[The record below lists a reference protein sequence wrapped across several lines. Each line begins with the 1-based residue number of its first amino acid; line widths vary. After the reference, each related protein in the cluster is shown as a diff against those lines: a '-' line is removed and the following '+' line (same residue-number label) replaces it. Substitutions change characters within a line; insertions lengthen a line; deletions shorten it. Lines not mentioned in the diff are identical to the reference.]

1 MPNPPTPEGEKPPA
15 PPAPPTPP
23 ADPPPADPPGDEYDP
38 ARAKALI
45 DKLRLAE
52 KQGKTDA
59 KALAD
64 ATAKLAEIE
73 TAALSE
79 QEKVTQERDNLKAR
93 ATALEATNR
102 ENAVKLAV
110 FSKQAE
116 MGIADSDLA
125 LAMLDRS
132 AIEYDDAG
140 QPTNVGDLLTALL
153 DAKPILKGIP
163 AKPPTPKVNSGSG
176 GGSTPPPD
184 LTAEELRMAEDSG
197 SSPETYS
204 IWKKVTAGE
213 LTWQEGVAAANKQG

>member
-1 MPNPPTPEGEKPPA
+1 MAPFSYNERTGQVPDDDTGSETETDTTTTTDAPTGTKDA
-15 PPAPPTPP
+15 TTAT
-23 ADPPPADPPGDEYDP
+23 GDEFDAP
-38 ARAKALI
+38 RAKALI

-64 ATAKLAEIE
+64 ATAKLAAIE

-79 QEKVTQERDNLKAR
+79 QEKVAKERDDLKAGF
-93 ATALEATNR
+93 TALEATNR

-153 DAKPILKGIP
+153 DAKPILKGTP
-163 AKPPTPKVNSGSG
+163 AKPPTPKVNSG
-176 GGSTPPPD
+176 
-184 LTAEELRMAEDSG
+184 
-197 SSPETYS
+197 
-204 IWKKVTAGE
+204 
-213 LTWQEGVAAANKQG
+213 